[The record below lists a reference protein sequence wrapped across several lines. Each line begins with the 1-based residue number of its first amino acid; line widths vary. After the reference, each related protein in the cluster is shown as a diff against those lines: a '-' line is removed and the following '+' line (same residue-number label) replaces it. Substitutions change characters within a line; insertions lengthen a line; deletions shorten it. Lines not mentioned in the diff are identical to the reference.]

1 MRILVEV
8 RKLVE
13 LLQDEPA
20 WRIYIERLHD
30 DAGLEVYDDEL
41 IRLAATDLALTLHTE
56 IHEASRSGMMR
67 QMIVAA
73 WREETK
79 KTTAATVA

>member
-1 MRILVEV
+1 MIGI
-8 RKLVE
+8 RKLIEMVR
-13 LLQDEPA
+13 DEPA

-30 DAGLEVYDDEL
+30 DAGLDVWDEEL
-41 IRLAATDLALTLHTE
+41 IQLAATDLAETLVME
-56 IHEASRSGMMR
+56 IHEATRSGMMR

-73 WREETK
+73 WREEKK